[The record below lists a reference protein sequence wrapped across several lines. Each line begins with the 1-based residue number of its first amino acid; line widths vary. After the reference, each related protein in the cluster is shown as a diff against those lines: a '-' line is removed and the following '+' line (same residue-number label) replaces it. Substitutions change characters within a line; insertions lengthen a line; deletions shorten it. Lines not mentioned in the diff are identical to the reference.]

1 MNKEDYYVISCKKK
15 LRTILEERVFPHE
28 EFKKINQEDEKYYD
42 DFYSL
47 IHHEI
52 INDVSLEKIKEKF
65 GSAGIF
71 AVMEIFSEKNIP
83 ISMDIQKLFY
93 EHTDLIKQH
102 LLVKKNRTKSF
113 NDFKSILIVF
123 LSIIIGIGISY
134 FIDKVSL

>member
-1 MNKEDYYVISCKKK
+1 MNKKDYYLISCKKK

-42 DFYSL
+42 DFYRL

-52 INDVSLEKIKEKF
+52 INDISLEKIKEKF

-71 AVMEIFSEKNIP
+71 VVMEIFSEKNIP
-83 ISMDIQKLFY
+83 ISVDIQKLFY

-102 LLVKKNRTKSF
+102 LFMEKIEKNF
-113 NDFKSILIVF
+113 NDFKSILIVL
-123 LSIIIGIGISY
+123 LSTIIGIGISY
-134 FIDKVSL
+134 FL

>member
-1 MNKEDYYVISCKKK
+1 MNKEDYYLISCKKK

-42 DFYSL
+42 DFYRL

-52 INDVSLEKIKEKF
+52 INDINLEKIKEKF

-71 AVMEIFSEKNIP
+71 VVMEIFSEKNIP
-83 ISMDIQKLFY
+83 ISVDIQKLFY

-102 LLVKKNRTKSF
+102 LFMEKIEKNF
-113 NDFKSILIVF
+113 NDFKSILIVL
-123 LSIIIGIGISY
+123 LSTIIGIGISY
-134 FIDKVSL
+134 FL

>member
-1 MNKEDYYVISCKKK
+1 MQKK

-42 DFYSL
+42 DFYRL

-52 INDVSLEKIKEKF
+52 INDISLEKIKEKF

-71 AVMEIFSEKNIP
+71 VVMEIFSEKNIP
-83 ISMDIQKLFY
+83 ISVDIQKLFY

-102 LLVKKNRTKSF
+102 LFMEKIEKNF
-113 NDFKSILIVF
+113 NDFKSILIVL
-123 LSIIIGIGISY
+123 LSTIIGIGISY
-134 FIDKVSL
+134 FL

>member
-1 MNKEDYYVISCKKK
+1 MNKKDYYLNIMQKKK

-42 DFYSL
+42 DFYRL

-52 INDVSLEKIKEKF
+52 INDISLEKIKEKF

-71 AVMEIFSEKNIP
+71 VVMEIFSEKNIP
-83 ISMDIQKLFY
+83 ISVDIQKLFY

-102 LLVKKNRTKSF
+102 LFMEKIEKNF
-113 NDFKSILIVF
+113 NDFKSILIVL
-123 LSIIIGIGISY
+123 LSTIIGIGISY
-134 FIDKVSL
+134 FL

>member
-1 MNKEDYYVISCKKK
+1 MNKEDYYVISYKKE

-42 DFYSL
+42 NFYKL

-52 INDVSLEKIKEKF
+52 INDVNLEKIKGKF

-83 ISMDIQKLFY
+83 ISEDIQKLFY
-93 EHTDLIKQH
+93 ENPDLIKQH
-102 LLVKKNRTKSF
+102 LLMEKNREKNF
-113 NDFKSILIVF
+113 NDFKSILIIL
-123 LSIIIGIGISY
+123 LSTVIGIGISY
-134 FIDKVSL
+134 FFK